1 MQTYPSD
8 LTARL
13 AIMPFQQVGVVE
25 SVHDSDDSIHVRTD
39 QGLVRARCATSC
51 LIRPAAADRVWL
63 ASLGE
68 EGTYVMAV
76 LDRPG
81 TQPLQLLL
89 GRDATIRAEGK
100 LTVLAAEGMAFRTPQ
115 EFSVDAQG
123 LTVKASK
130 ARFFLQVASVF
141 GRAFTAAV
149 SSVSVAGNRMESCF
163 ERLTQTTQTTVRHVE
178 GADLLSCGT
187 ADYRAASLMRMHGEN
202 VIVTADE
209 LVKSDG
215 KQIHFG

>member
-1 MQTYPSD
+1 MQTYTPD

-13 AIMPFQQVGVVE
+13 STVPYQLVGIVD
-25 SVHDSDDSIHVRTD
+25 SVHDAEGSVHVRTE

-51 LIRPAAADRVWL
+51 LITPAVADRVWL

-81 TQPLQLLL
+81 AQSLQLRL
-89 GRDATIRAEGK
+89 GGDATIQSEGK
-100 LTVLAAEGMAFRTPQ
+100 LTLSAMNGMVIRTPE
-115 EFSVDAQG
+115 EFSVDVRG
-123 LTVKASK
+123 LTVKAKK

-141 GRAFTAAV
+141 GKAFTAAIA
-149 SSVSVAGNRMESCF
+149 SVSVAGNRMESYF
-163 ERLTQTTQTTVRHVE
+163 ECLTQTSQTTVRHVE

-187 ADYRAASLMRMHGEN
+187 ADYRSEHLMKMHGEN

>member
-1 MQTYPSD
+1 METYSSD

-25 SVHDSDDSIHVRTD
+25 SVHDCDGSIHVRTD

-51 LIRPAAADRVWL
+51 LVTPAVADRVWL

-89 GRDATIRAEGK
+89 GRDAVIRTEGK
-100 LTVLAAEGMAFRTPQ
+100 LQVSARDGMAFRTPE
-115 EFSVDAQG
+115 EFSIDARG
-123 LTVKASK
+123 LTVKAST
-130 ARFFLQVASVF
+130 ARLFLQVASVF

-149 SSVSVAGNRMESCF
+149 SSVSVAGNRMESYF
-163 ERLTQTTQTTVRHVE
+163 ERLTQTTQTTVRNVE

-187 ADYRAASLMRMHGEN
+187 ADYRAAHLMRMHGEN

>member
-1 MQTYPSD
+1 METYSPH

-13 AIMPFQQVGVVE
+13 SAMPYQQVGVVD
-25 SVHDSDDSIHVRTD
+25 SVHHGDNSIMVRTGR
-39 QGLVRARCATSC
+39 GLVRARCATSC
-51 LIRPAAADRVWL
+51 LLRPAPDDRVWL

-81 TQPLQLLL
+81 SEPLQMLLD
-89 GRDATIRAEGK
+89 RDATIRSTGRLTMSGEEGVA
-100 LTVLAAEGMAFRTPQ
+100 LRTSR
-115 EFSVDAQG
+115 ELSIDAQD
-123 LTVKASK
+123 LTVKAKK
-130 ARFFLQVASVF
+130 ARLFFQVASVF
-141 GRAFTAAV
+141 GKAFTAAIA
-149 SSVSVAGNRMESCF
+149 SVSVVGNRMDSCF
-163 ERLTQTTQTTVRHVE
+163 ERLTQTSQTTVRHVK
-178 GADLLSCGT
+178 GADMLSCGT
-187 ADYRAASLMRMHGEN
+187 ADYRAEHLLKMHGEN

>member
-1 MQTYPSD
+1 METYSPD
-8 LTARL
+8 LAARL
-13 AIMPFQQVGVVE
+13 ATVPYQLVGIVD
-25 SVHDSDDSIHVRTD
+25 SVHDCDHSIHVRTG

-51 LIRPAAADRVWL
+51 LVKPAVADRVWL

-81 TQPLQLLL
+81 MQPLQLLL
-89 GRDATIRAEGK
+89 GRDTTIRSEGK
-100 LTVLAAEGMAFRTPQ
+100 LTMSAKDGMAIRTP
-115 EFSVDAQG
+115 EELSVDARG
-123 LTVKASK
+123 LTVKAAK
-130 ARFFLQVASVF
+130 ARLFLQVVSVF
-141 GRAFTAAV
+141 GKAFTAAIA
-149 SSVSVAGNRMESCF
+149 SVSVAGNRMESYF
-163 ERLTQTTQTTVRHVE
+163 ERLTQSSQTTVRHVE

-187 ADYRAASLMRMHGEN
+187 ADYRAEHLMKMHGEN